1 MDNRLAPKSI
11 NALQQASMARAGP
24 NTPAWWSDTNA
35 SWNPETGLDIY
46 GNYGGPIGTSGPMGN
61 PRDYNQNI
69 AYGLEFMNPN
79 GPTPQQPPVGAYA
92 SETSGG
98 APQGYEPSGYVER
111 PFDNFMPNAAAQGY
125 NNPRG
130 SMSTYAPSQRS
141 GSYFGENNRFTPN
154 YGFNMNYRF

>member
-61 PRDYNQNI
+61 AQ
-69 AYGLEFMNPN
+69 YGLEFMNPN
-79 GPTPQQPPVGAYA
+79 GPTPPPVGAYA
-92 SETSGG
+92 SEPRGG
-98 APQGYEPSGYVER
+98 VPQGYEPPGYVKR
-111 PFDNFMPNAAAQGY
+111 PFNNFMPNAAAQGY
-125 NNPRG
+125 NSSNYAQP
-130 SMSTYAPSQRS
+130 TYAPSQRS
-141 GSYFGENNRFTPN
+141 GSYFGGNNSFTPY
-154 YGFNMNYRF
+154 YGFNMNNRF